1 MLKVVYHNIKNILV
15 VLNQMVQQEKK
26 VIYHQVSLINHQ
38 LLMDNKVIVMGGKQ
52 LKEKLED
59 TMHIL
64 VLLVIQWEHM
74 QLQN

>member
-1 MLKVVYHNIKNILV
+1 
-15 VLNQMVQQEKK
+15 
-26 VIYHQVSLINHQ
+26 
-38 LLMDNKVIVMGGKQ
+38 MDNKVIVMGGKQ

-74 QLQN
+74 QIQN

>member
-1 MLKVVYHNIKNILV
+1 
-15 VLNQMVQQEKK
+15 
-26 VIYHQVSLINHQ
+26 
-38 LLMDNKVIVMGGKQ
+38 MDNKVIVMEEKQ

-74 QLQN
+74 QIQN

>member
-1 MLKVVYHNIKNILV
+1 
-15 VLNQMVQQEKK
+15 
-26 VIYHQVSLINHQ
+26 
-38 LLMDNKVIVMGGKQ
+38 MDNKVIVMEEKQ